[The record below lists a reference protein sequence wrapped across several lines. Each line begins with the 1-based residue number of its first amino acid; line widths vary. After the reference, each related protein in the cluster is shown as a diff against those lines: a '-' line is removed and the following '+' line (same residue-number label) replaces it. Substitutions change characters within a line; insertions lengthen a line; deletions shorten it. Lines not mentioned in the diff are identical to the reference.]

1 MNFFLFKKILIIFFL
16 LIFSISVNAQI
27 FLEKIDLADMVVE
40 YPEEVL
46 IERGWISP
54 YFSVSVNNTGDSDLY
69 NVVVFVEGKHSDWFE
84 FRNNESSVIQREEK
98 IEFVSKI
105 SVPYET
111 PVESYDFSLN
121 INSDEINYK
130 TDFTVRVFASRE
142 DLLLYEVQVLK
153 SDLNELESEANK
165 IEVGGLNLSGVRN
178 IFYEIR
184 LALDLV
190 EDQIL
195 NKMYN
200 QVTESMREIEKL
212 FIKARFE
219 VENPSQLLFGDF
231 EEEGL
236 TEKDFLLYLAGIG
249 IIILSTS
256 LILLVRKVK
265 RENKVRLPN
274 LRLKERLIENRKL
287 KEIELEIGKTIKSQ
301 ELIED
306 EYRQKMISRESYKEL
321 RLKYQE
327 KLLELEAKRKKLR
340 GY

>member
-1 MNFFLFKKILIIFFL
+1 M
-16 LIFSISVNAQI
+16 
-27 FLEKIDLADMVVE
+27 
-40 YPEEVL
+40 
-46 IERGWISP
+46 
-54 YFSVSVNNTGDSDLY
+54 
-69 NVVVFVEGKHSDWFE
+69 
-84 FRNNESSVIQREEK
+84 
-98 IEFVSKI
+98 
-105 SVPYET
+105 
-111 PVESYDFSLN
+111 
-121 INSDEINYK
+121 
-130 TDFTVRVFASRE
+130 
-142 DLLLYEVQVLK
+142 
-153 SDLNELESEANK
+153 
-165 IEVGGLNLSGVRN
+165 
-178 IFYEIR
+178 
-184 LALDLV
+184 
-190 EDQIL
+190 
-195 NKMYN
+195 
-200 QVTESMREIEKL
+200 
-212 FIKARFE
+212 
-219 VENPSQLLFGDF
+219 LFGDF